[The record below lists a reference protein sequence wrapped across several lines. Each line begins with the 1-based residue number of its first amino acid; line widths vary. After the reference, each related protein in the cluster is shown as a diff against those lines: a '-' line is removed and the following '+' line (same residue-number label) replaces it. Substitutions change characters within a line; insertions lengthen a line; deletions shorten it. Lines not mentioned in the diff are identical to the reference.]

1 MARDFQEVRFEIED
15 AACRIAIEGVPAAG
29 FQDPIR
35 TAIERAEKGT
45 GPDGAGL
52 WRVRCSSADAHE
64 MRQYFERIAAVLQ
77 IRGEYDRS
85 TACAQ
90 TAERIR
96 RALDGRPRS

>member
-1 MARDFQEVRFEIED
+1 LARPVQLGG
-15 AACRIAIEGVPAAG
+15 C
-29 FQDPIR
+29 
-35 TAIERAEKGT
+35 
-45 GPDGAGL
+45 
-52 WRVRCSSADAHE
+52 HE